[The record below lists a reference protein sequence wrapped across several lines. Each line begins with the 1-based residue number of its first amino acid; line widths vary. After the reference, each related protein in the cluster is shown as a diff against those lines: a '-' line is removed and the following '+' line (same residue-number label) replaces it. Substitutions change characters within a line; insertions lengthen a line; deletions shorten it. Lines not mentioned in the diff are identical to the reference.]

1 MNSLWMWFLYRLNG
15 WTLRQIREEVVR
27 QKVRWFKRELNR
39 QFGARN

>member
-1 MNSLWMWFLYRLNG
+1 MHSLWMWFLYRLNS

-39 QFGARN
+39 QFAHRN

>member
-27 QKVRWFKRELNR
+27 QKVRWFKREMRR
-39 QFGARN
+39 QIGWRN